1 MVKDK
6 GFKLSISL
14 SLVVA
19 ILIHLAVLLFV
30 KKNGINLSVFSL
42 NSNHSL
48 KSFRLDEIKLIPK
61 DEVEKFRKVGVQN
74 GIKREFYHPD
84 PMKDS
89 HSPLP
94 GSSLDFEKL
103 RPQLPKNLPA
113 PSATAPLKT
122 QKPINNQSI
131 QLKTPTNT
139 AEESSSHFYFN
150 PKKEKK
156 ILPSREQDLLKQE
169 AYKNISTSSSNAVA
183 NRLSNFEIRYERPEG
198 VSEDQLNS
206 DEKAYYAF
214 FKRSYASYL
223 SKLYATYEKIKIDRP
238 GLDRDLLDKH
248 LLIGKIDYD
257 ENGNI
262 VTVKIL
268 KSSQSD
274 DIHYF
279 FEETLKQ
286 LNLPNPP
293 KSFVKSKKTF
303 STYYQIQIN

>member
-14 SLVVA
+14 SLAVA
-19 ILIHLAVLLFV
+19 ILIHLAVLFFV
-30 KKNGINLSVFSL
+30 KKNGINLSDLSL
-42 NSNHSL
+42 DGKNSK
-48 KSFRLDEIKLIPK
+48 KSFRLDEIKLIPQ

-94 GSSLDFEKL
+94 GSNLDFEKL

-113 PSATAPLKT
+113 PAATTALKT
-122 QKPINNQSI
+122 QKPTSGQTI
-131 QLKTPTNT
+131 QIQTPSNA
-139 AEESSSHFYFN
+139 AEDNSSHFYFN

-238 GLDRDLLDKH
+238 RLDRDLLDKH

-262 VTVKIL
+262 VTVKII

>member
-19 ILIHLAVLLFV
+19 ILIHMAVLFFV
-30 KKNGINLSVFSL
+30 KKNGINLSDFPL
-42 NSNHSL
+42 NVNRPL
-48 KSFRLDEIKLIPK
+48 KSFRLDQIKVIPQE
-61 DEVEKFRKVGVQN
+61 EVEKFKRVGIQN
-74 GIKREFYHPD
+74 GVKREFYHPD
-84 PMKDS
+84 PNKDS

-94 GSSLDFEKL
+94 SPNLDLGSL
-103 RPQLPKNLPA
+103 RPQIQPSLPA
-113 PSATAPLKT
+113 PANTMAQKN
-122 QKPINNQSI
+122 QKPKSNQGV
-131 QLKTPTNT
+131 QLQTQSNT
-139 AEESSSHFYFN
+139 SDETSSHFYFN

-169 AYKNISTSSSNAVA
+169 AYKNISTSSSNTVA

-238 GLDRDLLDKH
+238 RLDRDLLDKH

-293 KSFVKSKKTF
+293 KSFVKNKKSF